1 MIQRRLT
8 LYCDYTVMKTKMS
21 KKTPSTQAVAFQPV
35 TWQCY
40 WGPFHAITW
49 QWYWGPFHA
58 ITWQWYWGPFH
69 AITWQWY
76 WHATM

>member
-21 KKTPSTQAVAFQPV
+21 KKTPSTQTVAFQRV
-35 TWQCY
+35 
-40 WGPFHAITW
+40 
-49 QWYWGPFHA
+49 
-58 ITWQWYWGPFH
+58 TWQWYWGPFH

-76 WHATM
+76 WHVTM